1 MMAIGDSVQV
11 DNVAVEAPVNVSI
24 SSQGSLVDSVV
35 NFVNGSID
43 KIRRADDEAMTILFM
58 GVMLGLT
65 FRILW
70 RSVE

>member
-1 MMAIGDSVQV
+1 MVA
-11 DNVAVEAPVNVSI
+11 DNVDIDKIAVEAPVNVSI
-24 SSQGSLVDSVV
+24 SSQGSLVDSLI
-35 NFVNGSID
+35 NFVEGGID
-43 KIRRADDEAMTILFM
+43 KIKRADETAMTLLFM